1 MMKGGGL
8 SREELSKKLGG
19 AVQKALMFWGKW
31 SERVLTK
38 QN

>member
-19 AVQKALMFWGKW
+19 AVQKARRSCPK
-31 SERVLTK
+31 SSYVLG
-38 QN
+38 QME